1 MAKQPANHRK
11 NPPRTS
17 VRSAT
22 TNVAVPTPKTR
33 PMAAATRNKPA
44 AATKPKQSRAPKA
57 LRGPSKPRAG
67 GLTAAAAL
75 LAKTGKAM
83 KCQEMTE
90 CLMKSGAW
98 TPEGKTPAATLAA
111 AIGREIATKGS
122 ASRFKKVD
130 RGVFAAS

>member
-1 MAKQPANHRK
+1 MAKQPTNHGK
-11 NPPRTS
+11 SAPRTTT
-17 VRSAT
+17 RSAT
-22 TNVAVPTPKTR
+22 TKSAVPAPKTR
-33 PMAAATRNKPA
+33 PVASATQNKPA
-44 AATKPKQSRAPKA
+44 AATKPTQSRAPKA